1 MEIKNSQTFNLIKAI
16 KKTNNEILKQESDLV
31 RRYSLTASQYGV
43 LECLYLKGDMHI
55 NDLIRRLISTSGT
68 MTVIVR
74 NLEKL
79 GYVTKKL
86 DIEDKRY
93 FKIGLTN
100 QGKALV
106 EKILPE
112 RKKQLNDFTSIFTED
127 EKDDLLNISIKLSIY
142 FSFFCELF
150 SFPYPLIAYVS
161 NDSSKSS
168 LTARHNSSIASGSIV
183 LPTKI
188 LIFLSFNSSANALN
202 PEK

>member
-31 RRYSLTASQYGV
+31 RRYSLTASQYGA

-93 FKIGLTN
+93 FNVCLTKE
-100 QGKALV
+100 GKKVVL
-106 EKILPE
+106 EILPE
-112 RKKQLNDFTSIFTED
+112 RVKQLDDFVNTLDKSEQ
-127 EKDDLLNISIKLSIY
+127 EMLLNILYK
-142 FSFFCELF
+142 F
-150 SFPYPLIAYVS
+150 
-161 NDSSKSS
+161 K
-168 LTARHNSSIASGSIV
+168 ARY
-183 LPTKI
+183 K
-188 LIFLSFNSSANALN
+188 
-202 PEK
+202 EKDNE

>member
-31 RRYSLTASQYGV
+31 RRYSLTASQYGA

-79 GYVTKKL
+79 GYVKKKL

-93 FKIGLTN
+93 FNVCLTKE
-100 QGKALV
+100 GKKVVL
-106 EKILPE
+106 EILPE
-112 RKKQLNDFTSIFTED
+112 RVKQLDDFVNTLDKSEQ
-127 EKDDLLNISIKLSIY
+127 EMLLNILYK
-142 FSFFCELF
+142 F
-150 SFPYPLIAYVS
+150 
-161 NDSSKSS
+161 K
-168 LTARHNSSIASGSIV
+168 ARY
-183 LPTKI
+183 K
-188 LIFLSFNSSANALN
+188 
-202 PEK
+202 EKDNE

>member
-1 MEIKNSQTFNLIKAI
+1 MEIKNNQSFNLIKAI
-16 KKTNNEILKQESDLV
+16 KKTNNEILRQESDLV

-93 FKIGLTN
+93 FNVCLTKE
-100 QGKALV
+100 GKKVVL
-106 EKILPE
+106 EILPE
-112 RKKQLNDFTSIFTED
+112 RVKQLDDFVNTLDKSEQ
-127 EKDDLLNISIKLSIY
+127 EMLLNILYK
-142 FSFFCELF
+142 F
-150 SFPYPLIAYVS
+150 
-161 NDSSKSS
+161 K
-168 LTARHNSSIASGSIV
+168 ARY
-183 LPTKI
+183 K
-188 LIFLSFNSSANALN
+188 
-202 PEK
+202 EKDNE

>member
-1 MEIKNSQTFNLIKAI
+1 MEIKNSQSFNLIKAI

-93 FKIGLTN
+93 FNVCLTKE
-100 QGKALV
+100 GKKVVL
-106 EKILPE
+106 EILPE
-112 RKKQLNDFTSIFTED
+112 RVKQLDDFVNTLDKSEQ
-127 EKDDLLNISIKLSIY
+127 EMLLNILYKFKTRY
-142 FSFFCELF
+142 
-150 SFPYPLIAYVS
+150 
-161 NDSSKSS
+161 K
-168 LTARHNSSIASGSIV
+168 
-183 LPTKI
+183 
-188 LIFLSFNSSANALN
+188 
-202 PEK
+202 EKDNE